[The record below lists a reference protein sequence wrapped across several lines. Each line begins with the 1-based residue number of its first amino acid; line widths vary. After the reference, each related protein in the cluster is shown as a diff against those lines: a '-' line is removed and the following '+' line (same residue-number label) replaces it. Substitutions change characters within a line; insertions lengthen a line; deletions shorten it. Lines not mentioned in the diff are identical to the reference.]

1 MDSLKRTRRSLFCL
15 LLALAALLAGCSM
28 QPAAG
33 PQTEATAPAAVEEPA
48 DSQGF
53 PRTITDGLG
62 KRGHDPA
69 EAPTDRLAH
78 LGHGRNPALAGRY
91 RARVRAVTY
100 LAGNS
105 IWTNVS
111 ETARQVEH
119 TVQSDPEQIIALE
132 PDLVLAAT
140 YNNPDHIKLLR
151 DAGIPVVVVSLFD
164 SVDQVADNIR
174 YVAQLTGDEARAEEL
189 IAAME
194 ERLAAI
200 EAMAAKA
207 ETKPRVL
214 FYTAF
219 GSSAGKGSTFS
230 DIVQRAGGIN
240 LGDEAL
246 DGPFG
251 EISLEKIVELNPD
264 VIVTDEFSPE
274 DNAEWQENF
283 SNHPALANVNA
294 KKNGRIYTVPAR
306 HISRRFRT
314 TSLRVCTTWR
324 SCSIPIW
331 WSKRSVPVVDRMMP
345 CPTSSHYGRGNPCGC
360 P

>member
-1 MDSLKRTRRSLFCL
+1 MDSLKRTRRSFFCL

-28 QPAAG
+28 QPVAG
-33 PQTEATAPAAVEEPA
+33 SQTEAAAPAAVEEPA

-62 KRGHDPA
+62 SEVTIPQKPQRIVSLTLA
-69 EAPTDRLAH
+69 TDEILLSLVATE
-78 LGHGRNPALAGRY
+78 
-91 RARVRAVTY
+91 RVRAVTY
-100 LAGNS
+100 LAGDS

-111 ETARQVEH
+111 EIARQVEH

-274 DNAEWQENF
+274 DNAKWQENF

-306 HISRRFRT
+306 HIST
-314 TSLRVCTTWR
+314 L
-324 SCSIPIW
+324 
-331 WSKRSVPVVDRMMP
+331 
-345 CPTSSHYGRGNPCGC
+345 SHYIVEGVYDVAKLLHPDLVK
-360 P
+360 

>member
-1 MDSLKRTRRSLFCL
+1 MDSLKRTRRSFFCL
-15 LLALAALLAGCSM
+15 LLALAALVAGCSM

-33 PQTEATAPAAVEEPA
+33 PQTEAAAPAAVEEAA

-62 KRGHDPA
+62 SEVTIPQKPQRIVSLTLA
-69 EAPTDRLAH
+69 TDEILLSLVATE
-78 LGHGRNPALAGRY
+78 
-91 RARVRAVTY
+91 RVRAVTY
-100 LAGNS
+100 LAGDS

-111 ETARQVEH
+111 EIARQVEH

-306 HISRRFRT
+306 HIST
-314 TSLRVCTTWR
+314 L
-324 SCSIPIW
+324 
-331 WSKRSVPVVDRMMP
+331 
-345 CPTSSHYGRGNPCGC
+345 SHYIVEGVYDVAKLLHPDLVK
-360 P
+360 

>member
-1 MDSLKRTRRSLFCL
+1 MDSLKRTRRSFFCL

-33 PQTEATAPAAVEEPA
+33 PQTEAAAPAAVEEAA

-62 KRGHDPA
+62 SEVTIPQKPQRIVSLTLS
-69 EAPTDRLAH
+69 TDEILLSLVATE
-78 LGHGRNPALAGRY
+78 
-91 RARVRAVTY
+91 RVRAVTY
-100 LAGNS
+100 LAGDS

-111 ETARQVEH
+111 EIARQVEH

-306 HISRRFRT
+306 HIST
-314 TSLRVCTTWR
+314 L
-324 SCSIPIW
+324 
-331 WSKRSVPVVDRMMP
+331 
-345 CPTSSHYGRGNPCGC
+345 SHYIVEGVYDVAKLLHPDLVK
-360 P
+360 

>member
-1 MDSLKRTRRSLFCL
+1 MDLRTGTQERTRRSLFSL
-15 LLALAALLAGCSM
+15 LIALAMLLAGCAV
-28 QPAAG
+28 QPAA
-33 PQTEATAPAAVEEPA
+33 QEMERAAPAAAEATSA

-62 KRGHDPA
+62 NEVTIPQQPQRIVSLTLA
-69 EAPTDRLAH
+69 TDEIL
-78 LGHGRNPALAGRY
+78 LSLVDT
-91 RARVRAVTY
+91 ARVRGVTY
-100 LAGNS
+100 LAGDS
-105 IWTNVS
+105 MWTNVS
-111 ETARQVEH
+111 EIARQVEH

-140 YNNPDHIKLLR
+140 YNNPDHVKLLR
-151 DAGIPVVVVSLFD
+151 DAGIPVVVVALFD
-164 SVDQVADNIR
+164 SVGQVAENIR
-174 YVAQLTGDEARAEEL
+174 FVAHLTGDEERAEEL
-189 IAAME
+189 ISAME

-200 EAMAAKA
+200 EAQAAKV

-251 EISLEKIVELNPD
+251 ELSLEKIVELNPD
-264 VIVTDEFSPE
+264 VIITDEFAPE
-274 DNAEWQENF
+274 DNAKWQENF

-306 HISRRFRT
+306 HLST
-314 TSLRVCTTWR
+314 L
-324 SCSIPIW
+324 
-331 WSKRSVPVVDRMMP
+331 
-345 CPTSSHYGRGNPCGC
+345 SHYIVEGVYDVAKLLHPDLVE
-360 P
+360 

>member
-1 MDSLKRTRRSLFCL
+1 MDSLKRTRRSFFCL
-15 LLALAALLAGCSM
+15 LLALVALLAGCSM

-33 PQTEATAPAAVEEPA
+33 PQTEAAAPAAVEEAA

-62 KRGHDPA
+62 SEVTIPQKPQRIVSLTLA
-69 EAPTDRLAH
+69 TDEILLSLVATE
-78 LGHGRNPALAGRY
+78 
-91 RARVRAVTY
+91 RVRAVTY
-100 LAGNS
+100 LAGDS

-111 ETARQVEH
+111 EIARQVEH

-306 HISRRFRT
+306 HIST
-314 TSLRVCTTWR
+314 L
-324 SCSIPIW
+324 
-331 WSKRSVPVVDRMMP
+331 
-345 CPTSSHYGRGNPCGC
+345 SHYIVEGVYDVAKLLHPDLVK
-360 P
+360 

>member
-1 MDSLKRTRRSLFCL
+1 MDSLKRTRRSFFCL

-33 PQTEATAPAAVEEPA
+33 PQTEAAAPAAVEEPA

-62 KRGHDPA
+62 SEVTIPQKPQRIVSLTLA
-69 EAPTDRLAH
+69 TDEILLSLVATE
-78 LGHGRNPALAGRY
+78 
-91 RARVRAVTY
+91 RVRAVTY
-100 LAGNS
+100 LAGDS

-111 ETARQVEH
+111 EIARQVEH

-264 VIVTDEFSPE
+264 VIITDEFSPE

-306 HISRRFRT
+306 HIST
-314 TSLRVCTTWR
+314 L
-324 SCSIPIW
+324 
-331 WSKRSVPVVDRMMP
+331 
-345 CPTSSHYGRGNPCGC
+345 SHYIVEGVYDVAKLLHPDLVE
-360 P
+360 

>member
-1 MDSLKRTRRSLFCL
+1 MDSLKRTRRSFFCL

-33 PQTEATAPAAVEEPA
+33 PQTEAAAPAAVEEPA

-53 PRTITDGLG
+53 PRTIMDGLG
-62 KRGHDPA
+62 SEVTIPQKPQRIVSLTLA
-69 EAPTDRLAH
+69 TDEILLSLVATE
-78 LGHGRNPALAGRY
+78 
-91 RARVRAVTY
+91 RVRAVTY
-100 LAGNS
+100 LAGDS

-111 ETARQVEH
+111 EIARQVEH

-264 VIVTDEFSPE
+264 VIVTDEFAPE

-306 HISRRFRT
+306 HIST
-314 TSLRVCTTWR
+314 L
-324 SCSIPIW
+324 
-331 WSKRSVPVVDRMMP
+331 
-345 CPTSSHYGRGNPCGC
+345 SHYIVEGVYDVAKLLHPDLVK
-360 P
+360 

>member
-1 MDSLKRTRRSLFCL
+1 MDSLKRTRRSFFCL

-33 PQTEATAPAAVEEPA
+33 PQTEAAAPAAVEEAA

-62 KRGHDPA
+62 SEVTIPQKPQRIVSLTLA
-69 EAPTDRLAH
+69 TDEILLSLVATE
-78 LGHGRNPALAGRY
+78 
-91 RARVRAVTY
+91 RVRAVTY
-100 LAGNS
+100 LAGDS

-111 ETARQVEH
+111 EIARQVEH

-306 HISRRFRT
+306 HIST
-314 TSLRVCTTWR
+314 L
-324 SCSIPIW
+324 
-331 WSKRSVPVVDRMMP
+331 
-345 CPTSSHYGRGNPCGC
+345 SHYIVEGVYDVAKLLHPDLVK
-360 P
+360 